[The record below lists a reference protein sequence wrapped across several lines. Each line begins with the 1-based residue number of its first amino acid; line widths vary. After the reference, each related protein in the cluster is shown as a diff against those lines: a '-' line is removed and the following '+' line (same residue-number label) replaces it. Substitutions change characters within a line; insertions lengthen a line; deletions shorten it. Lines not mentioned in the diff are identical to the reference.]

1 MNTTLKIIGRKKSK
15 ILINIIIMLTALLVL
30 KMSLTAQ
37 DQIPPDQV
45 INVFRGE
52 NNNNRWIYFSDSQ
65 NSLYK
70 YYAGKSCSLLDK
82 RSEEISKMS
91 GKQDWERR
99 QVKIRD
105 TFDRIIGPFPEK
117 TPLNPQV
124 VRVVQKE
131 EFRVEHIIF
140 ESQLDYFVTS
150 SLFIP
155 NNLDGKTPAVVYVPG
170 HTENYRDS
178 IYQLLILNLVH
189 RGFIVYAF
197 DPVSLGE
204 RVQYFDIESG
214 KSSVGIATSE
224 HSYAGAQSLLTG
236 ISQARN
242 MIWDGIRAVDYL
254 CTREE
259 VDTKRIGMVGNSGGG
274 TQTAYMSAFDDRI
287 YAAIPS
293 NFITNL
299 KRLLQSI
306 GPQDAE
312 QNIYGIISNGLD
324 HADFI
329 TARAPKPVLILS
341 STRDFFSIQG
351 TFETIDE
358 LKKVYRSFDKPG
370 NLQFFNDDVTH
381 SVTKAKREK
390 IYSFF
395 MEHLSLPGDPAEFP
409 VESLNPEELK
419 ITSTGQVATSLKGV
433 NIFSV
438 NKKVAENLTAK
449 LNAAREHPETHIRNA
464 LKSAR
469 ELAGYEDPLLNN
481 KPVFTGRINFD
492 GYSVE
497 KYFIKTENSYAIPY
511 MLVKPAQS
519 SERAV
524 IYIHPDGKKSFFSN
538 REEIEY
544 LSEKGVTV
552 LLPDLPGIGENG
564 PENKRQYTHRT
575 ELFASSLLSKSV
587 AGSQAADVVR
597 LALLMKNQPG
607 IREVFGIAHN
617 YLSAVM
623 LHAASFEPA
632 LKGILLNKPCISYH
646 SVASTEFYSPEF
658 TGSIVP
664 YALTKY
670 DLLDLAA
677 SLAPRKLIMLDIVN
691 GANQKLDTEGSIFET
706 NFIRSVYKKTGASD
720 NVMFLSKTG
729 SSLTGEILDK
739 LF

>member
-1 MNTTLKIIGRKKSK
+1 MKIENSVVVGKFKIILLSILLITLNTK
-15 ILINIIIMLTALLVL
+15 II
-30 KMSLTAQ
+30 AQ
-37 DQIPPDQV
+37 DQISQDQV

-52 NNNNRWIYFSDSQ
+52 NNNNRWIYFSDSH

-70 YYAGKSCSLLDK
+70 YFTGRSFSLLDK
-82 RSEEISKMS
+82 RNEEISEISEKH
-91 GKQDWERR
+91 DWQRR
-99 QVKIRD
+99 QDKIHNA
-105 TFDRIIGPFPEK
+105 FNKIIGPFPEK

-131 EFRVEHIIF
+131 KFRVEHIIF
-140 ESQLDYFVTS
+140 ESQPDYFVTS

-155 NNLDGKTPAVVYVPG
+155 NNLNGKTPAVVYVPG

-189 RGFIVYAF
+189 KGFIVYAF

-204 RVQYFDIESG
+204 RIQYFDTESG
-214 KSSVGIATSE
+214 KSSIGIATSE
-224 HSYAGAQSLLTG
+224 HSYAGAQSLLSG

-358 LKKVYRSFDKPG
+358 LKKVYRSLGKPE

-390 IYSFF
+390 MYSFF
-395 MEHLSLPGDPAEFP
+395 MEHLSLPGNPAELS
-409 VESLNPEELK
+409 VESLDPEELK
-419 ITSTGQVATSLKGV
+419 VTSTGQVASSLKGV

-438 NKKVAENLTAK
+438 NKKEAENLAEK
-449 LNAAREHPETHIRNA
+449 LSAARDNPETHIRNA
-464 LKSAR
+464 VNSAR
-469 ELAGYEDPLLNN
+469 KLSGYEDPLLNN
-481 KPVFTGRINFD
+481 KPVFTGRINFE

-497 KYFIKTENSYAIPY
+497 KYFIETENDYAIPY
-511 MLVKPAQS
+511 LLVKPAQS

-524 IYIHPDGKKSFFSN
+524 IYIHPEGKKSFYSN

-544 LSEKGVTV
+544 LLKKDVTV

-564 PENKRQYTHRT
+564 PANRRQYTHRT

-587 AGSQAADVVR
+587 AGSQAADVAR

-607 IREVFGIAHN
+607 IQEVAGIAHN

-623 LHAASFEPA
+623 LHAAAFEPA
-632 LKGILLNKPCISYH
+632 LNSILLNEPCISYY
-646 SVASTEFYSPEF
+646 SIASTGFYSPGF

-670 DLLDLAA
+670 DLPDLAA
-677 SLAPRKLIMLDIVN
+677 SLSPRKLIMLDVVN
-691 GANQKLDTEGSIFET
+691 GADQRLDMKTSAAET
-706 NFIRSVYKKTGASD
+706 DFIRSVYKKSGASD
-720 NVMFLSKTG
+720 NLMFLSKKG
-729 SSLTGEILDK
+729 ASLPGEIIDR